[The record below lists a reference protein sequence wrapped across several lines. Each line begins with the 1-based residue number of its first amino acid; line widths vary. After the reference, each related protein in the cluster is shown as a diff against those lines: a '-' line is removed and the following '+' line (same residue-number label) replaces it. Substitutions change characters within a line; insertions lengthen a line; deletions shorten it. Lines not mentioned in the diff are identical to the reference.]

1 MSFSFLLFLFSYFP
15 ISSLLPHVLM
25 DTCFTYDT
33 VTNIITVYI
42 QVVVA
47 LCVAALDQK
56 IDNI

>member
-1 MSFSFLLFLFSYFP
+1 
-15 ISSLLPHVLM
+15 M